1 MLTKE
6 QERSLLD
13 SLERLVGVT
22 DVYVHRGELVV
33 LNDYDLELVEE
44 FLDETGWA
52 AEVGIHQPELNYQ

>member
-6 QERSLLD
+6 QEHSLLD

-44 FLDETGWA
+44 FLDETGWGA
-52 AEVGIHQPELNYQ
+52 DIGIYEPNYQ